1 MTMCLWHLGWKL
13 GQAEKCSFWMPH
25 FYQWSQFVKTG
36 FRYSNHDLMAWCG
49 IQCCLIN
56 NTALIIRK
64 GLYCNHIQISNMD
77 LRWFGSSVLS
87 INFWAVWCSKNCIS
101 KMFKLDPLSMQS
113 FYQKT
118 PSYVHE
124 KNLTIPYFTMWKD
137 SLISQCITKLAYGLL
152 LLSSFG
158 HPVDIVDANAVDS
171 VLCRSSYFRT
181 CD

>member
-1 MTMCLWHLGWKL
+1 MCLWYLGWKL
-13 GQAEKCSFWMPH
+13 GQAQNCSFWKPH

-87 INFWAVWCSKNCIS
+87 INFWAVWCSKNCI
-101 KMFKLDPLSMQS
+101 FQDVQTWPTLHAIILPENPKLRTWKKPNHPLFHHVKGFFDISMYNKIS
-113 FYQKT
+113 
-118 PSYVHE
+118 
-124 KNLTIPYFTMWKD
+124 LWITIT
-137 SLISQCITKLAYGLL
+137 
-152 LLSSFG
+152 
-158 HPVDIVDANAVDS
+158 VV
-171 VLCRSSYFRT
+171 FRT
-181 CD
+181 PCRYCRCECCWLCSV